1 MTDKNYNWERFWYK
15 AGSASRVS
23 TGFLEVYRLP
33 SQKIITH
40 PDAVLFE
47 EISKIPCLVMLGES
61 GMGKTHTLDSERDS
75 IPQKDKVLFVNLGAC
90 GSELTLY
97 KDLFNSAD
105 FIAWKQSTYSLH
117 LFLDGL
123 DECQSRIPN
132 IGERIIIEF
141 DKHKDKL
148 NRLFLRIACRTGSWG
163 KELEQNLKK
172 IWNDDAFG
180 LYELAQLTA
189 DDVKLAA
196 TDNSINPDE
205 FLAEI
210 HHKQLVPLAA
220 RPVTLKL
227 LLAEYQDVNK
237 QLPSNQADLYLKGC
251 QRLCRERTEL
261 RQQLIKLDEH
271 QCLAVAARI
280 AAISVFTGRPVV
292 WKGIDLDAIPDKDAT
307 ITVEEL
313 IGGNEY
319 FERNSFKNEIS
330 VDKDAVIETL
340 SKGLF
345 TRYSN
350 DSADKL
356 VWTHQSYAEFLAAW
370 YLKQQGLALPQVKS
384 LLFHPDGRLVP
395 QLHGTA
401 AWVVYLI
408 PEMFQEVIN
417 SDPEVILKGNINTES
432 TVDRSKLVIAIL
444 QLCEENKIVFQD
456 LPILTYGTK
465 LYHPNLTQQL
475 KAYIEETNRVNDVRK
490 LAIYIA
496 RVCELKDLESVIL
509 SVALDF
515 SQSIEVRQEAV
526 KTICNIANEE
536 IKAQLKPLI
545 EENSEDEMDTLRGY
559 TLQAI
564 WPKYLLATE
573 LFSVITFPKRS
584 NSFGA
589 YENFLTQDLAKHIQP
604 DDLLVALE
612 WVNKQQIWFNKQLR
626 LFDESGIGKGLHS
639 SFRKL
644 IICLTSKGFEFID
657 YPGVIESLAETILTA
672 MFEYQRIGGSS
683 LEKLFESGLWDD
695 DNKRYKLLVAIS
707 DLIVNRSIP
716 FLQIYFL
723 ILALKADFYSFIKYT
738 FYKLECSLINSKIII
753 DNPALYTKFY
763 NLQIISSKDFLWLIN
778 SWKTA
783 ISIDHKRIWINFLL
797 KIFNIHN
804 REHREQILY
813 IIDENITEL
822 KEAFSSYIDPIEL
835 DSSQAV
841 YAKNYYYHHLE
852 LDNQYIGRKQ
862 VQEAEISLQG
872 ITQIINQLL
881 DKSPEENLDAWW
893 QLNYWISY
901 NVNNKYFLE
910 YEVDLEELPT
920 WQNLDFI
927 IREKIIIAAKDY
939 VQNQIPNVETWLG
952 KAYRPASAGYRAFY
966 ILLKQQRNFI
976 LNLPKEIWNNWT
988 PIIIDYGSR
997 LFEQNEVKYELVK
1010 IAYDNNPETTI
1021 QTVLKLIDIYDEKE
1035 PPYILALVEYLRY
1048 CWDNRLIQGILSKI
1062 EQPKLK
1068 LETWRNLLEILIKQ
1082 NSQEVRNILHKFIE
1096 SLTISE
1102 QEVLNTAQSIL
1113 DWLSTVINNHLYVR
1127 WWFLPLLQQQLL
1139 LLLIY
1144 FKSWQEPIIAASI
1157 LLSFAEDA
1165 GWSFLWPLFQ
1175 QSSSFG
1181 QAVVEDAIRYD
1192 DLFVNIGSVQSESQL
1207 ADFFIWLARQYPYA
1221 EDPKHYGIYTRG
1233 VRDYVAQLKSAVL
1246 KHIQERGSSQA
1257 VVEMQR
1263 IKSEFPELHWLNSV
1277 LLYTQTKTRSQ
1288 TWPRPLPQEI
1298 LELVKNRQVRLIRS
1312 GDELLNLVYESLE
1325 RLEKKLQDNETLPV
1339 NELWNKVKSGELKK
1353 LILTILTPLYKIFPQ
1368 LESIINDQ
1376 QNEFFQEDLYTP
1388 KSEDDLST
1396 YVKRHLDNDIKPL
1409 GIIVSREVEINR
1421 KDYVDLRID
1430 CISQYGN
1437 HQTIES
1443 FSVIIEVKPTWNKE
1457 LNTSMKEQL
1466 FDRYL
1471 SDISCQYGVYLI
1483 GWFNCD
1489 KWSKQDYRKSDAQT
1503 YTKDFSTLETAKNH
1517 FEIEAKKISQL
1528 KKKVKSFVLNVSLPQ
1543 DESRV
1548 KPRDRRKRK

>member
-1 MTDKNYNWERFWYK
+1 MTDRNYKWERFWYK

-40 PDAVLFE
+40 PDAVLFQ

-61 GMGKTHTLDSERDS
+61 GMGKTHTLDSELNS
-75 IPQKDKVLFVNLGAC
+75 IPQEDKVLFVNLGAC

-97 KDLFNSAD
+97 NDLFNSAD
-105 FIAWKQSTYSLH
+105 FLAWTQSTYCLH

-132 IGERIIIEF
+132 ICERLIIEF
-141 DKHKDKL
+141 NKHKDKL

-163 KELEQNLKK
+163 KELEENLKK
-172 IWNDDAFG
+172 IWNNDAFG

-205 FLAEI
+205 FLLEI

-227 LLAEYQDVNK
+227 LLAEYQDGNK

-280 AAISVFTGRPVV
+280 AAISIFTGRPVI
-292 WKGIDLDAIPDKDAT
+292 WKGIDLDAIPDRDAT

-319 FERNSFKNEIS
+319 FERNGFKNKIS

-340 SKGLF
+340 SKGFF

-370 YLKQQGLALPQVKS
+370 YIKQQGLALPQVKS

-408 PEMFQEVIN
+408 PEMFQEIIN

-432 TVDRSKLVIAIL
+432 NEDRSKLVTAIL
-444 QLCEENKIVFQD
+444 QLCEENKIVSYD
-456 LPILTYGTK
+456 LPILTYGDK
-465 LYHPNLTQQL
+465 FYHPNLSQQL
-475 KAYIEETNRVNDVRK
+475 KAYIEGVNRGNDVRK

-496 RVCELKDLESVIL
+496 KVCELKELQSIIL

-515 SQSIEVRQEAV
+515 SQSMEVRQEAA
-526 KTICNIANEE
+526 KTICSIADED

-545 EENSEDEMDTLRGY
+545 NDNPEDELDTLRGY
-559 TLQAI
+559 ALKAT
-564 WPKYLLATE
+564 WPKYLSATE
-573 LFSVITFPKRS
+573 LFSVITFPKKS

-589 YENFLTQDLAKHIQP
+589 YENFLTQDLVKDIQP
-604 DDLLVALE
+604 NDLLIALE
-612 WVNKQQIWFNKQLR
+612 WVKEQQIWFNQQLR
-626 LFDESGIGKGLHS
+626 LIDESGTGKGLDS

-644 IICLTSKGFEFID
+644 IISLIGKGFEFID
-657 YPGVIESLAETILTA
+657 YPGVIESLAEIILTA

-683 LEKLFESGLWDD
+683 LEKLFELGLWND

-707 DLIVNRSIP
+707 DLIVNKSIP

-723 ILALKADFYSFIKYT
+723 ILAVKAGSYSFLKYT
-738 FYKLECSLINSKIII
+738 FSKLECLLINFKKII
-753 DNPALYTKFY
+753 DNPNLYTKFY
-763 NLQIISSKDFLWLIN
+763 SLQILRSEDFLWLIN

-783 ISIDHKRIWINFLL
+783 ITIEHKKVWINFLL
-797 KIFNIHN
+797 KIFNLQN
-804 REHREQILY
+804 REHIEQILY
-813 IIDENITEL
+813 IINKNIAEL

-835 DSSQAV
+835 DSEQAS
-841 YAKNYYYHHLE
+841 YARNYYYNNLE
-852 LDNQYIGRKQ
+852 LDNQYIESKHA
-862 VQEAEISLQG
+862 QEAEISLQE
-872 ITQIINQLL
+872 INQTLNQLL
-881 DKSPEENLDAWW
+881 DKSLEKNLDAWW

-901 NVNNKYFLE
+901 DLDNKYLLE
-910 YEVDLEELPT
+910 YEVDLEKLPI

-927 IREKIIIAAKDY
+927 ISPKIIEAAKHY
-939 VQNQIPNVETWLG
+939 VCNQIPNVETWVG

-966 ILLKQQRNFI
+966 ILLKQERNFI

-1021 QTVLKLIDIYDEKE
+1021 QTVLKLIDIYDEEE
-1035 PPYILALVEYLRY
+1035 PPYILALVEYLRD
-1048 CWDNRLIQGILSKI
+1048 CWDNCLIHRILSKL
-1062 EQPKLK
+1062 EQPRLK
-1068 LETWRNLLEILIKQ
+1068 LETWRKLLEILIKQ

-1102 QEVLNTAQSIL
+1102 QEVLNTTQSIL

-1144 FKSWQEPIIAASI
+1144 FKSWQEPIIAAST

-1175 QSSSFG
+1175 QNSSFG
-1181 QAVVEDAIRYD
+1181 RAVVEDAIRYD
-1192 DLFVNIGSVQSESQL
+1192 DVFVNIGSILSEGEL
-1207 ADFFIWLARQYPYA
+1207 ADFFIWLAHQYPYA

-1233 VRDYVAQLKSAVL
+1233 IRDYIAELKSAVL
-1246 KHIQERGSSQA
+1246 KHIRERGTPQA
-1257 VVEMQR
+1257 VVEVQR
-1263 IKSEFPELHWLNSV
+1263 IKSEFPELLWLNSV
-1277 LLYTQTKTRSQ
+1277 LLYTQAKTRSQ
-1288 TWPRPLPQEI
+1288 TWPRPLPQDI
-1298 LELVKNRQVRLIRS
+1298 LGLARNRQVRLIRS

-1325 RLEKKLQDNETLPV
+1325 RLENKLQDNETLPV
-1339 NELWNKVKSGELKK
+1339 MDLWNKVKISVLKK
-1353 LILTILTPLYKIFPQ
+1353 LVLTIIKPLYKIVPN
-1368 LESIINDQ
+1368 LESTIKTQ
-1376 QNEFFQEDLYTP
+1376 QNEIFKENLFTP
-1388 KSEDDLST
+1388 KDEDDLSS
-1396 YVKRHLDNDIKPL
+1396 YVKRHLDNDLKPL
-1409 GIIVSREVEINR
+1409 GMIVSREVEINR
-1421 KDYVDLRID
+1421 TDYVDLRID
-1430 CISQYGN
+1430 CTSEYGN
-1437 HQTIES
+1437 YQTVES
-1443 FSVIIEVKPTWNKE
+1443 FSVIIEVKGTWNEE

-1471 SDISCQYGVYLI
+1471 SDISCQHGVYLI
-1483 GWFNCD
+1483 GWFYCD
-1489 KWSKQDYRKSDAQT
+1489 KWSKQDYRKSDAQR
-1503 YTKDFSTLETAKNH
+1503 YTKNFPTLEAAKNY
-1517 FEIEAKKISQL
+1517 FEIEAIKISQPN
-1528 KKKVKSFVLNVSLPQ
+1528 KKVKSFVLNVSLP
-1543 DESRV
+1543 
-1548 KPRDRRKRK
+1548 

>member
-1 MTDKNYNWERFWYK
+1 MTDRNYKWERFWYK

-40 PDAVLFE
+40 PDAVLFQ

-61 GMGKTHTLDSERDS
+61 GMGKTHTLDSELNS
-75 IPQKDKVLFVNLGAC
+75 IPQEDKVLFVNLGAC

-97 KDLFNSAD
+97 NDLFNSAD
-105 FIAWKQSTYSLH
+105 FLAWTQSTYCLH

-132 IGERIIIEF
+132 ICERLIIEF
-141 DKHKDKL
+141 NKHKDEL

-172 IWNDDAFG
+172 IWNNDAFG

-227 LLAEYQDVNK
+227 LLAEYQDGNK

-280 AAISVFTGRPVV
+280 AAISIFTGRPVI
-292 WKGIDLDAIPDKDAT
+292 WKGIDLDAIPDRDAT

-319 FERNSFKNEIS
+319 FERNGFKNEIS

-340 SKGLF
+340 SKGFF

-370 YLKQQGLALPQVKS
+370 YIKQQGLALPQVKS

-408 PEMFQEVIN
+408 PEMFQEIIN

-432 TVDRSKLVIAIL
+432 NEDRSKLVTAIL
-444 QLCEENKIVFQD
+444 QLCEENKIVSHD
-456 LPILTYGTK
+456 LPILTYGDK
-465 LYHPNLTQQL
+465 FYHPNLSQQL
-475 KAYIEETNRVNDVRK
+475 KACIEGINQGNELRK

-496 RVCELKDLESVIL
+496 RVCELKELQSIIL
-509 SVALDF
+509 SIALDF
-515 SQSIEVRQEAV
+515 SQSMEVRQEAA
-526 KTICNIANEE
+526 KTICSIADEE

-545 EENSEDEMDTLRGY
+545 NENPEDELDTLRGY
-559 TLQAI
+559 ALKAT
-564 WPKYLLATE
+564 WPKYLSATE
-573 LFSVITFPKRS
+573 LFSVITFPQKP

-589 YENFLTQDLAKHIQP
+589 YENFLTEDLVKDIQP
-604 DDLLVALE
+604 NDLLVALE
-612 WVNKQQIWFNKQLR
+612 WVKEQQIWFNQQLR
-626 LFDESGIGKGLHS
+626 LIDENGTGKGLDS

-644 IICLTSKGFEFID
+644 IISLISKGFEFID

-683 LEKLFESGLWDD
+683 LEKLFELGLWND

-707 DLIVNRSIP
+707 DLIVNKSIP

-723 ILALKADFYSFIKYT
+723 ILAVKAGSYSFLKYT
-738 FYKLECSLINSKIII
+738 FSKLEGLLLNFKKII
-753 DNPALYTKFY
+753 DNPNLYTKFY
-763 NLQIISSKDFLWLIN
+763 SLKIVRSEDFSWLIN

-783 ISIDHKRIWINFLL
+783 ITIEHKKVWINFLL
-797 KIFNIHN
+797 KIFNLQN
-804 REHREQILY
+804 REHIEQILY
-813 IIDENITEL
+813 IINENIAEL
-822 KEAFSSYIDPIEL
+822 KEAFSPYIDPIEL
-835 DSSQAV
+835 DSEQAN
-841 YAKNYYYHHLE
+841 YARNYYYNNLE
-852 LDNQYIGRKQ
+852 LDNQYIESKHA
-862 VQEAEISLQG
+862 QEAEISLQE
-872 ITQIINQLL
+872 INQTLNQLL
-881 DKSPEENLDAWW
+881 DKSLEENLDAWW

-901 NVNNKYFLE
+901 DLDNKYLLE
-910 YEVDLEELPT
+910 YEVDLEKLPI

-927 IREKIIIAAKDY
+927 IYPKIIEAAKHY
-939 VQNQIPNVETWLG
+939 VCNQIPNVETWVG

-966 ILLKQQRNFI
+966 ILLKQEKNFI
-976 LNLPKEIWNNWT
+976 FNLPKEIWNNWT

-1021 QTVLKLIDIYDEKE
+1021 QTVLKLIDIYDEEE
-1035 PPYILALVEYLRY
+1035 PPYILALVEYLRD
-1048 CWDNRLIQGILSKI
+1048 CWDNCLIHRILSKL
-1062 EQPKLK
+1062 EQPRLK

-1102 QEVLNTAQSIL
+1102 QEVLNTTQSIL

-1144 FKSWQEPIIAASI
+1144 FKSWQEPIIAAST

-1175 QSSSFG
+1175 QNSSFG
-1181 QAVVEDAIRYD
+1181 RAVVEDAIRYD
-1192 DLFVNIGSVQSESQL
+1192 NVFVNIGSRLSEGEL
-1207 ADFFIWLARQYPYA
+1207 ADFFIWLAHQYPYA

-1233 VRDYVAQLKSAVL
+1233 IRDYIAELKSAVL
-1246 KHIQERGSSQA
+1246 KHIRERGTPQA
-1257 VVEMQR
+1257 VVEVQR
-1263 IKSEFPELHWLNSV
+1263 IKSEFPELLWLNSV
-1277 LLYTQTKTRSQ
+1277 LLYTQAKTRSQ
-1288 TWPRPLPQEI
+1288 TWPRPLPQDI
-1298 LELVKNRQVRLIRS
+1298 LGLARNRQVRLIRS

-1325 RLEKKLQDNETLPV
+1325 RLENKLQDNESLPV
-1339 NELWNKVKSGELKK
+1339 MDLWNKVKISVLKK
-1353 LILTILTPLYKIFPQ
+1353 LVLTIIKPLYKIVPN
-1368 LESIINDQ
+1368 LESTIKTQ
-1376 QNEFFQEDLYTP
+1376 QNEIFKENLFTP
-1388 KSEDDLST
+1388 KDEDDLSS
-1396 YVKRHLDNDIKPL
+1396 YVKRHLDNELKPL
-1409 GIIVSREVEINR
+1409 GMIVSREVEINR
-1421 KDYVDLRID
+1421 TDYVDLRID
-1430 CISQYGN
+1430 CTSKYGN
-1437 HQTIES
+1437 YQTVES
-1443 FSVIIEVKPTWNKE
+1443 FSVIIEVKGTWNEE

-1471 SDISCQYGVYLI
+1471 SDISCQHGVYLI
-1483 GWFNCD
+1483 GWFYCD
-1489 KWSKQDYRKSDAQT
+1489 KWSKQDYRKSDAQR
-1503 YTKDFSTLETAKNH
+1503 YTKNFTTLEAAKNY
-1517 FEIEAKKISQL
+1517 FEIEAIKISQPN
-1528 KKKVKSFVLNVSLPQ
+1528 KKVKSFVLNVSLP
-1543 DESRV
+1543 
-1548 KPRDRRKRK
+1548 